1 MQFRFCH
8 LITFVLLLCLFNS
21 LAWAQQNSGS
31 QPPATQVAGAD
42 KSNKEAVC
50 DGALDIIPQG
60 AMSFV
65 RKRYVPLKPKPRT
78 SKVNA
83 KLRR

>member
-1 MQFRFCH
+1 MQFRFYH
-8 LITFVLLLCLFNS
+8 LITFILFAILFNS
-21 LAWAQQNSGS
+21 LTWAQPNSGT
-31 QPPATQVAGAD
+31 QPPTTQVAAAD

-60 AMSFV
+60 AMTFA
-65 RKRYVPLKPKPRT
+65 RKRYVPSKPKPRT
-78 SKVNA
+78 SKVNT